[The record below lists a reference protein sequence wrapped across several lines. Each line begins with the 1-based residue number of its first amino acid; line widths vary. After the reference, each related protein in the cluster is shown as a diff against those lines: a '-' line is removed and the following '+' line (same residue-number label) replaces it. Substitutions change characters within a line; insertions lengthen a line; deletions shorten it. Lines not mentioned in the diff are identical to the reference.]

1 MRPVLIVI
9 EGGIADVRH
18 CPPGV
23 QVIIKDYDIQ
33 CDAKDCEDKSVHH
46 VDSDGNDFH
55 LDFTNGGRNGTD
67 DKAAE
72 AEAFRIA
79 RKETK

>member
-23 QVIIKDYDIQ
+23 QVIIKDYDVDDDTNPD
-33 CDAKDCEDKSVHH
+33 CRKDPKGSVFNLKLH
-46 VDSDGNDFH
+46 
-55 LDFTNGGRNGTD
+55 NGWPHD
-67 DKAAE
+67 DQEAE

-79 RKETK
+79 RKEIK